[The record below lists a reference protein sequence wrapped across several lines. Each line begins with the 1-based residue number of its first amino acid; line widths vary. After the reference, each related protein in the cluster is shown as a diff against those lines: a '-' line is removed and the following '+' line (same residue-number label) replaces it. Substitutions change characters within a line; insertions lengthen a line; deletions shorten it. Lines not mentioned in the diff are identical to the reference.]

1 MAKEKKENQPAVAA
15 TTEPKKKYKAKALQS
30 PASFLECEINDK
42 KTMLAHGEI
51 IELTKEQKNRLSA
64 SCTWDFEEVK

>member
-1 MAKEKKENQPAVAA
+1 MAKEKKENQPAAITA
-15 TTEPKKKYKAKALQS
+15 EQKKKYKATALQS

-51 IELTKEQKNRLSA
+51 IELTGEQKNRLSA